1 MPSRRAAIG
10 HPTRRNVEEQEV
22 PNAPN
27 VQPQGE
33 VTYVEFHEAI

>member
-1 MPSRRAAIG
+1 MQPQRAVRG
-10 HPTRRNVEEQEV
+10 RPTRRNDEVPKV

-33 VTYVEFHEAI
+33 VTNA